1 MDKILIIVAFIVTAN
16 LDIFKLLN
24 DGDKKELAKYVYF
37 TSFAIVLSIVCLVFV
52 RPDSIAAIIERFLS
66 PVIKSN

>member
-1 MDKILIIVAFIVTAN
+1 MDIILIIAAFIVTAN

-24 DGDKKELAKYVYF
+24 DGDKKELAKYVFF
-37 TSFAIVLSIVCLVFV
+37 TSFAIALSITCLLFV
-52 RPDSIAAIIERFLS
+52 RPNSIAAIIERLLS